1 MATFKRILKIALC
14 ISLIAT
20 TALLAAD
27 KTEEEKAA
35 QAKES
40 EARAKET
47 AKTKPTPKMIIDKV
61 NEAAKLLEKEG
72 SEAFDKF
79 KGKDSK
85 FIFAG
90 TYIWLHDMKG
100 VMKMH
105 PIKYKMEGKALI
117 GLKDKKGKLFFAEMN
132 KLVREKGKG
141 WVDYMWPKPG
151 EKTPSQKVSY
161 VKLCKIKGGEE
172 IVIGC
177 GVYDLPAEEVK
188 KLLENK

>member
-1 MATFKRILKIALC
+1 MVTLKRLLTIAIC
-14 ISLIAT
+14 ITLAAT
-20 TALLAAD
+20 TVLTAAE
-27 KTEEEKAA
+27 KSEEEKAA
-35 QAKES
+35 LAKES
-40 EARAKET
+40 EQKAKET
-47 AKTKPTPKMIIDKV
+47 AKTKPTPKMIIDKI
-61 NEAAKLLEKEG
+61 NAASKLLENEG
-72 SEAFDKF
+72 EDAFDKF
-79 KGKDSK
+79 KGKDSD

-132 KLVREKGKG
+132 KLVREKGAG

-151 EKTPSQKVSY
+151 EKEPSQKVSY
-161 VKLCKIKGGEE
+161 VKLCKMKGGTE

-177 GVYDLPAEEVK
+177 GVYDLPKEDVD
-188 KLLENK
+188 KLLEN